1 MEKGTSS
8 LGRSPVVLWRY
19 VIIYQYEGKAV
30 TESCHNLR
38 RVDEGARTKR
48 TLATFHPRRRYL
60 MVGWISQHAYL
71 EIDNSIVDS
80 VDAIILSLLIVERK
94 QRPGIL

>member
-1 MEKGTSS
+1 MAVQ
-8 LGRSPVVLWRY
+8 RWRREQ
-19 VIIYQYEGKAV
+19 VRLEG
-30 TESCHNLR
+30 LQWYFG
-38 RVDEGARTKR
+38 DEGARTKR